1 MFNESLKENLLVVD
15 FRQFDAE
22 CRGVVK
28 MTGNFKITLY
38 CLPYLLA
45 LVMIATSTP
54 PGAFNATTNQSL
66 NGCRWLHKPPNL
78 T

>member
-28 MTGNFKITLY
+28 MIGNFKITLY

-66 NGCRWLHKPPNL
+66 NGCGRLHQPPNL